1 MLGFLLSF
9 FFGTKG
15 AKAEKAQ
22 LKYGIIHRPTIDGKP
37 RVPLKPVSG
46 GNLAQPKYGIRRPFK
61 PMPRPPRHNGGIRPP
76 RQYKGVVRPP
86 IRRGK
91 IRQPYYPTPL
101 PEEPISERAKP
112 LIETYL
118 DPEVGKEQR
127 ESVASML
134 IDLGA
139 EGRKAVKVRYGQ
151 LKKETVDLRN
161 KYRTDRTKE
170 GRKNVLISLK
180 KLKSLKR
187 LLKRMS
193 PRSEQKTPDGANN
206 SNIKV
211 KPLRGR
217 VVKE

>member
-22 LKYGIIHRPTIDGKP
+22 LKYGIIHRPIIDGKP
-37 RVPLKPVSG
+37 RTPLKPVSG
-46 GNLAQPKYGIRRPFK
+46 GQLAQPKYGIRRPFK
-61 PMPRPPRHNGGIRPP
+61 PIPRPPRPNGGIRPP
-76 RQYKGVVRPP
+76 IK
-86 IRRGK
+86 RGK
-91 IRQPYYPTPL
+91 IRQPYYPTPQPTP

-118 DPEVGKEQR
+118 DSEVGKEQR

-139 EGRKAVKVRYGQ
+139 EGRKAVKTRYGQ
-151 LKKETVDLRN
+151 LRKETVDLRN
-161 KYRTDRTKE
+161 KYRRNRTKE
-170 GRKNVLISLK
+170 GKKKVLTSLKQLKSLK
-180 KLKSLKR
+180 KLLN
-187 LLKRMS
+187 RMS
-193 PRSEQKTPDGANN
+193 PRSEQKTPDRGDT

-217 VVKE
+217 VIKE